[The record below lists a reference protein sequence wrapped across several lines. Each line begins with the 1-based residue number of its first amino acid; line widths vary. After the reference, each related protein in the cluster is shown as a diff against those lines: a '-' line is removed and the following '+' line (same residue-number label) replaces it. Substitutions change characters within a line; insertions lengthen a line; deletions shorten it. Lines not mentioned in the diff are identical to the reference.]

1 MSLYQML
8 TDPYL
13 SGVIFR
19 ALTVGILVSLCA
31 ALLGVNLVLR
41 KLSMIGDGLSHVGF
55 GAMAVATVVGM
66 ADFTLEIAI
75 PIVIAAA
82 FAILRLGENH
92 KLHGDSAVALLSTG
106 AVAVGSLIF
115 NFSGTRNTDVCNS
128 LFGSASIIT
137 LTDKDLWLSVAL
149 SLCVLAL
156 FLLFYRQIFAI
167 TFDETHAKASG
178 LPTGAYQSM
187 IAVLT
192 AVTIVLGMKMM
203 GAIMISG
210 LVVFPALTAMRVC
223 RTFRAV
229 TVTAAI
235 TAVFCLVTGF
245 FLACIFSF
253 QTGPCV
259 VCVNLLLYG
268 VLALVR
274 RGEA

>member
-167 TFDETHAKASG
+167 TFDETHSKASG
-178 LPTGAYQSM
+178 LPTGA
-187 IAVLT
+187 
-192 AVTIVLGMKMM
+192 
-203 GAIMISG
+203 
-210 LVVFPALTAMRVC
+210 
-223 RTFRAV
+223 
-229 TVTAAI
+229 
-235 TAVFCLVTGF
+235 
-245 FLACIFSF
+245 
-253 QTGPCV
+253 
-259 VCVNLLLYG
+259 
-268 VLALVR
+268 
-274 RGEA
+274 